1 MIGIMRRSR
10 ERLGVGLVEVAMGL
24 GVGALIIAMAV
35 SMFSQASDQRK
46 TTDVLQ
52 QALAIYGAV
61 QALYPGTDMSGMSTD
76 IIAGSRML
84 PNKYVTS
91 GGTGLTNAFRG
102 ATYVYSIPFGN
113 AFFWDV
119 LFEGL
124 SPRACVQ
131 VAMSGP
137 EFGETTLI
145 QMVVNPNPGIP
156 SAGGVGSFG
165 LSPAAWRDVVL
176 ASCTR
181 SQNTVRFSFGR
192 VYQP

>member
-1 MIGIMRRSR
+1 M
-10 ERLGVGLVEVAMGL
+10 GVGVA
-24 GVGALIIAMAV
+24 AIIITMAV
-35 SMFSQASDQRK
+35 SMFSKASDQMK
-46 TTDVLQ
+46 ATDVIQ
-52 QALAIYGAV
+52 QVLAIHEVV
-61 QALYPGTDMSGMSTD
+61 QALYPGTDMSDMTTEV
-76 IIAGSRML
+76 IARSRML
-84 PNKYVTS
+84 PNKYITG

-102 ATYVYSIPFGN
+102 ATYVYSIPFGT

-131 VAMSGP
+131 VALSGLG
-137 EFGETTLI
+137 FGETTLI

-165 LSPAAWRDVVL
+165 LSPAAWRDLVN
-176 ASCTR
+176 ANCTR